1 MRKLDNNFVGHKKI
15 LNQRIFVL
23 CSEMLNKNHS
33 VLNSKNVSFALHFGS
48 KNSTF
53 NEFCAII
60 SLIFKQCEAD
70 SLLCKIE
77 FFVIHPPF
85 FSFQMRLIMEI
96 LWPLILFLILV
107 AVRTRGLRKFNHQC
121 EYFSHISF
129 GVSTHQVLFKT
140 FCSRVLNQEM
150 TKRNNF

>member
-1 MRKLDNNFVGHKKI
+1 MKVRKI
-15 LNQRIFVL
+15 LFCRAMSLSYCLKISQ
-23 CSEMLNKNHS
+23 
-33 VLNSKNVSFALHFGS
+33 NVSFALHFWS

-53 NEFCAII
+53 NEFCALI
-60 SLIFKQCEAD
+60 SLIFKQCGAN

-129 GVSTHQVLFKT
+129 GVSTYQVLFKT